1 MSNSIDERIVEMTFT
16 ATNFVKGVQQTLT
29 ALNSLKTSLNFK
41 NEESSLASLENAGN
55 KFSLAGMGNAISTV
69 GSKFSLLGTAG
80 AIVLGNLATKAVTAG
95 VSIVKALT
103 LDPVKAGF
111 DVYETKINA
120 IQTILANTAS
130 AGVKLPQVTAALA
143 DLNKYANLTVYSF
156 GDMTKN
162 IGTFTAAGVDL
173 NTSVQSIKGIAN
185 LAALSGST
193 AEQASTAMYQLSQA
207 IAAGSVK
214 LQDWNS
220 VVNAGLGGKVFQNA
234 LETTA
239 RATGVNIDAIIA
251 KAGSFRNS
259 LQQGWL
265 TSKILTQTLSTF
277 TGDLSAQQLKAM
289 GYTAQEA
296 AQIEAQGKTALAS
309 ATNIKTVTQLFQA
322 LKEEVATA
330 WASVFEQLLGGI
342 GSATKTL
349 SAVHNVLEN
358 LFTKPIYD
366 LSNLL
371 TEWNKLGGRDKL
383 IYAISDAF
391 KILESY
397 LKPVGQAFR
406 DVFPPTTAIDLMNLV
421 LLFEN
426 FLDAIRP
433 TAKTLQEIRSV
444 FDGLF
449 SVVKIGVDLVTGL
462 FKGLTEVGSGAA
474 SAGTG
479 LLGLLAK
486 LGDFLVKIKNA
497 IESSNAISTIFSVLG
512 KVIAAPLNAIG
523 NASNVFSSFGNIIQ
537 AVWAKVEPFVVGV
550 GQEFAKLGPAIA
562 KAIQSGGFS
571 NVLTLLNQGLFASI
585 LLAFRKFVKNLGGDK
600 ESVGLLG
607 SIKESFE
614 GLTGALKSMQT
625 NLKSGTLEK
634 IAISVGILA
643 ASLLVLSLINIK
655 DLTKSL
661 TAMTIMFGEMLVAL
675 SVVTKISG
683 SAGIIKLPVVAA
695 SLILLSTAILVLSA
709 AVAILAQFSWTQLA
723 KGLGAIAVLLLELVT
738 AVALLSKDTK
748 GLYSTAIAI
757 EVIAVAMN
765 IMAGAV
771 KKLGSLDWT
780 TLAKGIGTIAALL
793 LIIAGFNAISAG
805 GLELVTTAAAMVIL
819 GAALNIMAAAIG
831 TLGALSWGAIAKGL
845 VAITDSLVLLAAA
858 MIVMDG
864 TLPGAAA
871 LVIAALAI
879 QVLAGAMV
887 TLGGMSWT
895 DIAQALVALAGSLV
909 LIAAAL
915 ILMEASLPGAAAL
928 IVAAAA
934 LAILAPVM
942 VALGSLSWEDIA
954 KGLVALAGMFVLIG
968 AAGILLIPALPGL
981 LGLGAAIT
989 LIGIGILAA
998 GAGVALFGAGVVALA
1013 AGIAA
1018 LGVAIATFVGSIL
1031 GLLPTLSTTF
1041 TAVIV
1046 SFATGIAKAGPAI
1059 INALTV
1065 LLVSL
1070 LNAIIKIT
1078 PTLVKAFETILTGI
1092 IELLSKDAPRIV
1104 TAVVSMVVSMLN
1116 ALTSKVPAF
1125 TAAAVGLIVAILN
1138 GIAANVGKVVA
1149 AATNIAIS
1157 FINAIGAAGLKI
1169 EAAGVTMI
1177 INFING
1183 LARQINAETP
1193 ALRSAGINLAEAIIN
1208 GMTGGLLSSG
1218 GSITNTLVNLA
1229 SSALSAAKSF
1239 LGIKSPSKRFHDE
1252 VGAPSGM
1259 GVVGG
1264 LLSTTDAIASA
1275 SETVAGTALDS
1286 MKTALSGINDLV
1298 DTNLN
1303 ANPTITPVVDLTQA
1317 QKGFNTLSS
1326 MTKNQLIAA
1335 STSSSVA
1342 SSISASNTAA
1352 ASALGTNQANG
1363 QSVTF
1368 NQYNT
1373 SPVALDEATI
1383 YRQTK
1388 NQLSVVKGALT
1399 S

>member
-1 MSNSIDERIVEMTFT
+1 MSNTIDERIVEMTFT
-16 ATNFVKGVQQTLT
+16 AANFVKGVQQTLT

-41 NEESSLASLENAGN
+41 NEENSLSNLENAGN
-55 KFSLAGMGNAISTV
+55 KFSLAGMGNAVSAV
-69 GSKFSLLGTAG
+69 GSKFSLLGTA
-80 AIVLGNLATKAVTAG
+80 AAVVLGNMATRAVTAG

-173 NTSVQSIKGIAN
+173 NTSVASIKGIAN

-193 AEQASTAMYQLSQA
+193 ADQASTAMYQLSQA

-265 TSKILTQTLSTF
+265 SSKILTQTLSTF

-330 WASVFEQLLGGI
+330 WASVFETLIGGI
-342 GSATKTL
+342 GEATSTL
-349 SAVHNVLEN
+349 SAVHNVLES

-366 LSNLL
+366 LNTYLQA
-371 TEWNKLGGRDKL
+371 WDKLGGRDE
-383 IYAISDAF
+383 AIQAIKDAF
-391 KILESY
+391 TALGRVLTPIQE
-397 LKPVGQAFR
+397 AFK
-406 DVFPPTTAIDLMNLV
+406 DIFPPSTSNTLLNITVAIQQFVQHLIISKTTSDEL
-421 LLFEN
+421 
-426 FLDAIRP
+426 R
-433 TAKTLQEIRSV
+433 RV

-462 FKGLTEVGSGAA
+462 FTGLDKVGSGAA

-479 LLGLLAK
+479 VLGLLAN

-497 IESSNAISTIFSVLG
+497 IESSNAISTIFSALG
-512 KVIAAPLNAIG
+512 NIIAAPLKAIG
-523 NASNVFSSFGNIIQ
+523 DASNVFGAFGNVVQ
-537 AVWAKVEPFVVGV
+537 AVWAKVEPFVAGV

-562 KAIQSGGFS
+562 QAIQSGGFS

-585 LLAFRKFVKNLGGDK
+585 LLAFRKFITGLGGDK

-607 SIKESFE
+607 TIKESFE
-614 GLTGALKSMQT
+614 GLTGALQSMQT

-634 IAISVGILA
+634 IAIAVGILA

-661 TAMTIMFGEMLVAL
+661 SAMTVMFTEMLIAL

-695 SLILLSTAILVLSA
+695 SLILLSTAILILSA
-709 AVAILAQFSWTQLA
+709 AVAVLAQFSWEQLA
-723 KGLGAIAVLLLELVT
+723 KGLSAIGILLLELVT
-738 AVALLSKDTK
+738 AVALLSKDTT

-757 EVIAVAMN
+757 EVISVAMN

-780 TLAKGIGTIAALL
+780 TLAKGVGTIAALL

-805 GLELVTTAAAMVIL
+805 GLELVTTAAAMLIL
-819 GAALNIMAAAIG
+819 GAALNVMASAIS
-831 TLGALSWGAIAKGL
+831 TLGALSWDSIAKGL
-845 VAITDSLVLLAAA
+845 VGITGALILLAAA

-871 LVIAALAI
+871 LIIAAAAI
-879 QVLAGAMV
+879 QVLSGAMV

-895 DIAQALVALAGSLV
+895 DIAQALVALAGALV
-909 LIAAAL
+909 LISVAL
-915 ILMEASLPGAAAL
+915 IAMEASLPGAAAL

-942 VALGSLSWEDIA
+942 IALGSLSWGDIA
-954 KGLVALAGMFVLIG
+954 KGLVALAGVFILIG

-989 LIGIGILAA
+989 LIGLGILAA
-998 GAGVALFGAGVVALA
+998 GAGIALFGAGVVALA

-1031 GLLPTLSTTF
+1031 GLLPTLSSTF

-1070 LNAIIKIT
+1070 LNAVIKIT
-1078 PTLVKAFETILTGI
+1078 PTLVKAFETILTGVI
-1092 IELLSKDAPRIV
+1092 QLLGTDAPKIV
-1104 TAVVSMVVSMLN
+1104 SAMVGMVVSMLN

-1125 TAAAVGLIVAILN
+1125 TAAAVNLVVAILN
-1138 GIAANVGKVVA
+1138 GIAANVSKVVA

-1183 LARQINAETP
+1183 LAREINAETP

-1218 GSITNTLVNLA
+1218 GSITTTLVGLA

-1239 LGIKSPSKRFHDE
+1239 LGIKSPSKRAYDE
-1252 VGAPSGM
+1252 LGVPLGM
-1259 GVVGG
+1259 GTVGG

-1286 MKTALSGINDLV
+1286 MKTALSGVNDLV
-1298 DTNLN
+1298 DKNLN

-1317 QKGFNTLSS
+1317 QKGFNTLSG
-1326 MTKNQLIAA
+1326 MTKSQIIAA

-1342 SSISASNTAA
+1342 SSISAANTTT

-1373 SPVALDEATI
+1373 SPAALDEATI